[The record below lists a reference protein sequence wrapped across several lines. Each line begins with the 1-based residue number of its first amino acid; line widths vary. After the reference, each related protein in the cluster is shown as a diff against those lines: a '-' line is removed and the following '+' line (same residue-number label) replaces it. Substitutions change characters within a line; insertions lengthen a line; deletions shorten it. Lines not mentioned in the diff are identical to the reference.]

1 MKVCVYHTDALTF
14 EYETRAQTDQAD
26 FFLWRTDYNYFSKL
40 IRESEKWIGKKKKL
54 KKSVFI
60 NLNKEEVFI
69 SISNAFN
76 LFNLPVTTEINAI
89 R

>member
-1 MKVCVYHTDALTF
+1 MNRK
-14 EYETRAQTDQAD
+14 E
-26 FFLWRTDYNYFSKL
+26 
-40 IRESEKWIGKKKKL
+40 KKL

-69 SISNAFN
+69 SISNAFK